1 MPTLAPTMPAGLQ
14 TILAQSL
21 QRLTAGSDDIQ
32 KVIHTA
38 SETYAAPGNSH
49 LALWWALYADK
60 GRVSL
65 RTQYLYVQ
73 REMLA
78 DVERRLFEWT
88 SFGQGGVTQSNSD
101 LAKAISTMRMEIQ
114 ADIDLLEKQIQ
125 ASRVPRV
132 GVMTNDRL
140 GLSPTYGQP
149 DPNDARYRGD
159 PLARP
164 LRFYPNG
171 W

>member
-1 MPTLAPTMPAGLQ
+1 MSTPAPPMPAGLQ

-21 QRLTAGSDDIQ
+21 QRLSAGSDDIQ
-32 KVIHTA
+32 KAIDAAAEMYA
-38 SETYAAPGNSH
+38 SPGNSH
-49 LALWWALYADK
+49 MALWWALYADK

-65 RTQYLYVQ
+65 RVQYLYVQ
-73 REMLA
+73 REMLT

-88 SFGQGGVTQSNSD
+88 TFGQGGVTQSNSD
-101 LAKAISTMRMEIQ
+101 LVKALSAMRMEVQ
-114 ADIDLLEKQIQ
+114 ADIDLLEKQVQ

-164 LRFYPNG
+164 IRFYPNG

>member
-1 MPTLAPTMPAGLQ
+1 MPALAPPMPEALQ
-14 TILAQSL
+14 TMLAQSL
-21 QRLTAGSDDIQ
+21 QRFTAGSDDIQ
-32 KVIHTA
+32 KAIHAAATA
-38 SETYAAPGNSH
+38 YAAPGNSH
-49 LALWWALYADK
+49 MALWWALYADK

-73 REMLA
+73 REMLT
-78 DVERRLFEWT
+78 DLERRLFEWT
-88 SFGQGGVTQSNSD
+88 NFGQGGVTQSNSD
-101 LAKAISTMRMEIQ
+101 LLKAISAMRMEVQ
-114 ADIDLLEKQIQ
+114 ADVDLLEKQIQ
-125 ASRVPRV
+125 ASRPPRV

-140 GLSPTYGQP
+140 GLSPVYGQP

>member
-1 MPTLAPTMPAGLQ
+1 MPEALQ

-21 QRLTAGSDDIQ
+21 QRLSAGSDDIQ
-32 KVIHTA
+32 KAIHAA
-38 SETYAAPGNSH
+38 SALYATPGNSH
-49 LALWWALYADK
+49 MALWWALYADK

-73 REMLA
+73 REMLT

-88 SFGQGGVTQSNSD
+88 NFGQGGVTQSNTD
-101 LAKAISTMRMEIQ
+101 LFKALAAMRAEVQ
-114 ADIDLLEKQIQ
+114 ADINLLEAQIQ
-125 ASRVPRV
+125 ASRAPQV
-132 GVMTNDRL
+132 GLMTNDRL

-149 DPNDARYRGD
+149 DPNDPRYRGD
-159 PLARP
+159 PLART